1 MRISGHV
8 TDILGRVALG
18 VLAATLVAFVQPM
31 PPVGGNAAVAPE
43 LIRPGVPRPAS
54 FADLVQRVSPAVI
67 SVSVRLEEDAGG
79 RGAAERRNGRAG
91 GSGFFISADGYAV
104 TNAHVIKP
112 DNTVPLST
120 KITTAA
126 GDIYDAKVIG
136 LDPLTD
142 LALIKVT
149 GRGDFPFV
157 AFAETPPRVGDWVIA
172 IGSPFGLAS
181 TVTTGIVS
189 AADRDIGYGDY
200 NFIQIDAATNHGSSG
215 GPAFDL
221 DGKVV
226 GVNTAIWQ
234 TPGDS
239 GGFLGIGFAVPADI
253 ARTIVAQ
260 LKERGSVTRGWIG
273 VPVQPVTAEVA
284 GRLGLKRATGALV
297 GARRLDASGAI
308 KPDDIVTTFN
318 DQPVQDPRDLAR
330 KAGAIAPGASVKLGV
345 LRGSK
350 ERIIAVKLRNL
361 ADQAQLPNGA
371 ASGKPH
377 GKVADAG
384 SRRKRTRSD

>member
-1 MRISGHV
+1 MRISGCV
-8 TDILGRVALG
+8 IDVLGRVSLG
-18 VLAATLVAFVQPM
+18 IVAASMVAFAHPM
-31 PPVGGNAAVAPE
+31 LPFGGNAAVTPE
-43 LIRPGVPRPAS
+43 AIRSGAPRPAS
-54 FADLVQRVSPAVI
+54 FADLAQKVSPAVI
-67 SVSVRLEEDAGG
+67 SVSVRLEDGPGG
-79 RGAAERRNGRAG
+79 RGVAGRRNGRSG

-112 DNTVPLST
+112 DNTVPLSAE
-120 KITTAA
+120 IRTAA
-126 GDIYDAKVIG
+126 GDIYDAKVVG

-149 GRGDFPFV
+149 GRGGFPFV
-157 AFAETPPRVGDWVIA
+157 AFAETLPRVGDWVIA
-172 IGSPFGLAS
+172 IGSPFGLDS

-200 NFIQIDAATNHGSSG
+200 DFIQIDAPTNPGSSG

-253 ARTIVAQ
+253 ARKIVAQ
-260 LKERGSVTRGWIG
+260 LEERGSVTRGWIG
-273 VPVQPVTAEVA
+273 VPVQPVTPDVA

-297 GARRLDASGAI
+297 GARRLDASGII
-308 KPDDIVTTFN
+308 KPDDIITTFN

-345 LRGSK
+345 LRGSE

-371 ASGKPH
+371 ASGKPR
-377 GKVADAG
+377 GKVANADP
-384 SRRKRTRSD
+384 RRNRTRSN